1 MDCAGGARLRVPDAG
16 DAPGPG
22 EMEARGPRAH
32 PEDRGCR
39 RRPRRGDLCDRRPHS
54 PGRLVEVYHPRK
66 RRWRTAAPLPEPVH
80 HPGAVVAGKRLFV
93 VGGFGRGPF
102 WAGVDTLYEYLPRPD
117 AWKRRAP
124 MPSARGALGVA
135 VIDGKLHA
143 VGGRNQRGDVAAHE
157 VYDAAKRDRRG
168 GLGRPDFRLRRRV
181 GGGDLR
187 GQRGL
192 RPRPGPVDKVRP
204 DALGAAAW
212 GGQVFALSGGPT
224 PGGSYSGANES
235 FAPRGSRSVH

>member
-1 MDCAGGARLRVPDAG
+1 MKRWIALGVLACGFLTPATLPAQGKWKREVRAPTRRTEVAVAVRGGEIFVIGGLTHWGV
-16 DAPGPG
+16 
-22 EMEARGPRAH
+22 
-32 PEDRGCR
+32 
-39 RRPRRGDLCDRRPHS
+39 S
-54 PGRLVEVYHPRK
+54 RLVEVYHPRK

-80 HPGAVVAGKRLFV
+80 HPGAGVAGKRLFV
-93 VGGFGRGPF
+93 VGGFGRGSF

-124 MPSARGALGVA
+124 MPTARGALGVT

-204 DALGAAAW
+204 DAPGAARPGC
-212 GGQVFALSGGPT
+212 GGLGR
-224 PGGSYSGANES
+224 PGLRPERRPDAGR
-235 FAPRGSRSVH
+235 FLQRGQ